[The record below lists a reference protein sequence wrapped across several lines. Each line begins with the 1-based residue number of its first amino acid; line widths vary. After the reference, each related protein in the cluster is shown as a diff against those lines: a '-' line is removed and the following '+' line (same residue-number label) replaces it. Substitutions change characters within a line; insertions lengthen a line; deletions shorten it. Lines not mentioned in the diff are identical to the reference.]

1 MVFKIMGERT
11 EVGLGN
17 ILRKAKKSERSL
29 GRGRESE
36 KE

>member
-17 ILRKAKKSERSL
+17 VLRKAKKRLL
-29 GRGRESE
+29 GRGRESK

>member
-11 EVGLGN
+11 EGGLGN
-17 ILRKAKKSERSL
+17 ILRKAKKRLL